1 MQPRPTN
8 VPTQRVGTPRRRPA
22 GLIACFCLLSGLVT
36 PAAESTGTL
45 EPYTETMPAPEL
57 NLADTR
63 GEIHRVEDYRGKV
76 VLVNF
81 WASWCPPCIKEMP
94 GLQQLQTKLAGRPF
108 SILAVNVGEKRYEV
122 WKFTKLVDFTLP
134 TPLDTQKQA
143 FNAWQATVLPT
154 SFLLDTRGRI
164 RYRVQGDLEWD
175 STAVTALIEELLAE
189 VDIAGE

>member
-1 MQPRPTN
+1 MQPRTLN
-8 VPTQRVGTPRRRPA
+8 VPTQTAAARRYRPA
-22 GLIACFCLLSGLVT
+22 GLVACVCLLASLIT
-36 PAAESTGTL
+36 PAAESAGTL
-45 EPYTETMPAPEL
+45 EPYTETVSAPGL
-57 NLADTR
+57 NLIDTR
-63 GEIHRVEDYRGKV
+63 GETHRLEDYRGKV

-94 GLQQLQTKLAGRPF
+94 GLQQLQTKLADRPF

-134 TPLDTQKQA
+134 TPLDTHKRT

-164 RYRVQGDLEWD
+164 RYRVQGDLEWENP
-175 STAVTALIEELLAE
+175 SVTALIEELLAE
-189 VDIAGE
+189 GDSADE

>member
-1 MQPRPTN
+1 MQPCILNAP
-8 VPTQRVGTPRRRPA
+8 VQRAVTRRYRPA
-22 GLIACFCLLSGLVT
+22 GLIACVCLLGSLMT
-36 PAAESTGTL
+36 STAESAGTL
-45 EPYTETMPAPEL
+45 QPYTENASIPEL
-57 NLADTR
+57 NLSDTR
-63 GEIHRVEDYRGKV
+63 GEIHRLEDYRGRV

-94 GLQQLQTKLAGRPF
+94 GLKQLQEKLADRPF

-143 FNAWQATVLPT
+143 FNDWQATVLPT

-164 RYRVQGDLEWD
+164 RYRVQGDLDWD
-175 STAVTALIEELLAE
+175 DKTVVALIEALLAE
-189 VDIAGE
+189 ETTADE